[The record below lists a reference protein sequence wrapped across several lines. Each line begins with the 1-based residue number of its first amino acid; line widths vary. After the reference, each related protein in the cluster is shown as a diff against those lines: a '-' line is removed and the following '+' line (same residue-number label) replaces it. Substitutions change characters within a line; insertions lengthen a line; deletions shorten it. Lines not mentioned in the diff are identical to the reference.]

1 MEIKCWEAIRITL
14 ATIPW
19 CVSAPVT
26 AEPSS
31 RFMPIAAVAF
41 PPGRAAVQVRT
52 LAPAN
57 VYSGNAGVLINPE
70 RRFSRSRP
78 RIVMTWLWCGS
89 RSRIGG
95 YDRIAE
101 HAASLTGELADL
113 PRIERGLGGPR
124 VRASRGPRTGSVE
137 TVEIAHRREV
147 GDLTRQLDAPLGLA
161 GDLALDQK
169 GSVSPAFAGPR
180 LADRCRPE
188 LDSAR
193 VLSSSWFTL
202 REWVARTY
210 PGAPEERYA
219 RLSKS
224 FARWIVRQDW
234 RGANAIIG
242 FVRNIDPERCAAARK
257 RGLVRVVDQM
267 VAPAATQRAEAQ
279 RQFARWPHWSGR
291 ADLGNLDLM
300 LEIERIAEM

>member
-1 MEIKCWEAIRITL
+1 MEINWEAIRITL
-14 ATIPW
+14 AAIP
-19 CVSAPVT
+19 CAYPDLA

-89 RSRIGG
+89 RSRI
-95 YDRIAE
+95 AV
-101 HAASLTGELADL
+101 AT
-113 PRIERGLGGPR
+113 
-124 VRASRGPRTGSVE
+124 TGSPN
-137 TVEIAHRREV
+137 
-147 GDLTRQLDAPLGLA
+147 TRPH
-161 GDLALDQK
+161 
-169 GSVSPAFAGPR
+169 SPANSRICRGSSEGWAAHGSARRAARGQAPSKPSRSRIVGKWAILLANSMRRSVLRAISRSTRKAAFRRLSPDLGRR

-202 REWVARTY
+202 RESVARTY
-210 PGAPEERYA
+210 PGAPRNGMRDYRRA
-219 RLSKS
+219 SHDGSSGRIGAVPTRLSGLFGIS
-224 FARWIVRQDW
+224 IPSDAPQLENVGSLRSWIRW
-234 RGANAIIG
+234 
-242 FVRNIDPERCAAARK
+242 
-257 RGLVRVVDQM
+257 
-267 VAPAATQRAEAQ
+267 
-279 RQFARWPHWSGR
+279 
-291 ADLGNLDLM
+291 
-300 LEIERIAEM
+300 